1 MRRNK
6 DYMNTE
12 FNEEKEIELIN
23 SIIREAIIHGSDSG
37 GAYEINEEDLRE
49 SVSNWLDYHDLSE
62 KYTLRKFSDGWNVM
76 KLCRNFETLTDIKNM
91 TDLRKWELWVK
102 SFGIK
107 YRIENN
113 DVLSYKYLYVNGA
126 NYLVKIVFDGKTE
139 MFKYIDKENY

>member
-1 MRRNK
+1 
-6 DYMNTE
+6 MNTE

>member
-1 MRRNK
+1 MSV
-6 DYMNTE
+6 E

-139 MFKYIDKENY
+139 MFKYIDQENY

>member
-1 MRRNK
+1 MSV
-6 DYMNTE
+6 E

-113 DVLSYKYLYVNGA
+113 DVLSYKYLYVNGT

>member
-1 MRRNK
+1 MSV
-6 DYMNTE
+6 E

-113 DVLSYKYLYVNGA
+113 DVL
-126 NYLVKIVFDGKTE
+126 
-139 MFKYIDKENY
+139 

>member
-1 MRRNK
+1 MSV
-6 DYMNTE
+6 E

>member
-1 MRRNK
+1 
-6 DYMNTE
+6 MNTK

-49 SVSNWLDYHDLSE
+49 SVSNWLDYHGLSE

-76 KLCRNFETLTDIKNM
+76 KLCRNFETLTDIENM
-91 TDLRKWELWVK
+91 TDLEKWELWIK

-113 DVLSYKYLYVNGA
+113 DVLSCKYLYADGT
-126 NYLVKIVFDGKTE
+126 NYLVKIVFDGVTE
-139 MFKYIDKENY
+139 IFKYIDKESY

>member
-1 MRRNK
+1 
-6 DYMNTE
+6 MNTE

-113 DVLSYKYLYVNGA
+113 DVLSYKYLYVNGT

>member
-1 MRRNK
+1 MSV
-6 DYMNTE
+6 E
-12 FNEEKEIELIN
+12 FNEEKEIKLIN

-113 DVLSYKYLYVNGA
+113 DVLSYKYLYVNGT

-139 MFKYIDKENY
+139 MFKYIDKENYS